1 MLHGA
6 GIFTY
11 KTGSFMG
18 QMLGFIFQHHGAYG
32 HNRLVNVDFDTHQQ
46 KVIST
51 DQNPNQTQGT
61 HIPNLWWLI
70 TASWLY
76 PSTPPQPHPNT
87 VVSLYIY
94 VYIQIPACY
103 HLFISINPL
112 LHFPCFIVESPYI
125 TEFCLPKS
133 MVNVVNPKQYTICSK
148 SPAMGRTNHPQMVG
162 LSLHFPHYIIISTK
176 NCVNATLM
184 HPNTSY

>member
-1 MLHGA
+1 
-6 GIFTY
+6 
-11 KTGSFMG
+11 MG

-94 VYIQIPACY
+94 VYIQIPAWY

>member
-6 GIFTY
+6 GVFTY

-32 HNRLVNVDFDTHQQ
+32 HNRLVNNVDFDTHQQ

-87 VVSLYIY
+87 VVSLIIYIY
-94 VYIQIPACY
+94 IIFRFLRVITSLYQSTHCYTFHVSSLNHHISPNFVY
-103 HLFISINPL
+103 
-112 LHFPCFIVESPYI
+112 
-125 TEFCLPKS
+125 
-133 MVNVVNPKQYTICSK
+133 CS
-148 SPAMGRTNHPQMVG
+148 QW
-162 LSLHFPHYIIISTK
+162 
-176 NCVNATLM
+176 LM
-184 HPNTSY
+184 W